1 MPSIDSRIQLRPP
14 AAETPAATGV
24 EVTVDRW
31 VRGSSQHTTDRVAEE
46 VPVALL
52 YNGEPHV
59 VMLATPHDLPDL
71 ARGFSLSEE
80 LVDRP
85 DEIRGIEVK
94 ILPEA
99 AEVRIAIAWDK
110 FPELLRRR
118 RNLTGRTGCGLCGS
132 ETLEQTVRSKSTVG
146 PGPTVSIEQLHAAI
160 ADLPSRQVLNAKTG
174 SVHAAAWVVP
184 GTGIECLR
192 EDVGRH
198 NALDKTLGALIQ
210 AGVDLEAGFM
220 LVTSRASY
228 EMVQKAATLGVTF
241 MAALS
246 APTSFAVGHA
256 QRCGMTLVAFA
267 RREQHV
273 VYANGQR
280 LVA

>member
-1 MPSIDSRIQLRPP
+1 MGALS
-14 AAETPAATGV
+14 AAEAPASTGV

-31 VRGSSQHTTDRVAEE
+31 VRGSSQHTVDRVAEE

-59 VMLATPHDLPDL
+59 VMLATPHDLMDL

-80 LVDRP
+80 LVARP
-85 DEIRGIEVK
+85 DEIRGIEVHS
-94 ILPEA
+94 LPEA
-99 AEVRIAIAWDK
+99 AEVRIAIAWEK

-132 ETLEQTVRSKSTVG
+132 ETLEQTVRTQSTVG
-146 PGPTVSIEQLHAAI
+146 TGPQVSIGQLHAAI
-160 ADLPSRQVLNAKTG
+160 TDLPERQLLNAKTG

-184 GTGIECLR
+184 GSGIECVR

-198 NALDKTLGALIQ
+198 NALDKTLGALVQ
-210 AGVDLEAGFM
+210 AGTDLQTGFM

-228 EMVQKAATLGVTF
+228 EMVQKAATMGVTF

-246 APTSFAVGHA
+246 APTSFAVAHA
-256 QRCGMTLVAFA
+256 QRCGLTLVGFA

-273 VYANGQR
+273 VYANGHR
-280 LVA
+280 LIE

>member
-1 MPSIDSRIQLRPP
+1 MTAVSEVK
-14 AAETPAATGV
+14 APAATGV

-31 VRGSSQHTTDRVAEE
+31 VRGSSTHTTDRVSEE

-59 VMLATPHDLPDL
+59 VMLATPQDLEDL

-80 LVDRP
+80 LVDKP
-85 DEIRGIEVK
+85 EEIRGIEVQTS
-94 ILPEA
+94 IES
-99 AEVRIAIAWDK
+99 AEVRIAIAWEK

-118 RNLTGRTGCGLCGS
+118 RNLTGRTGCGLCGT
-132 ETLEQTVRSKSTVG
+132 ETLEQAIRGQSQVG
-146 PGPTVSIEQLHAAI
+146 QGPTVSVGQLHEAI
-160 ADLPSRQVLNAKTG
+160 AALPSQQPLNASTG

-184 GTGIECLR
+184 ERGIEYVR

-198 NALDKTLGALIQ
+198 NALDKTLGALVQ
-210 AGVDLEAGFM
+210 AGVDRETGFM

-228 EMVQKAATLGVTF
+228 EMVQKAAAMGVTF
-241 MAALS
+241 LAALS
-246 APTSFAVGHA
+246 APTSFAIHHA

-280 LVA
+280 LLN